1 MQTYSDFQKKA
12 ELGGAGEYFQRRE
25 EELAK
30 SEMEGYRDG
39 TAVKYPG
46 SWTQTP
52 GTDYWNLDE
61 SKVPSG
67 YHQAFWQ
74 KMDSINRKYNGNLY
88 RPYRQKENDPTGQ
101 GVATGS
107 MGYKMLAQEPEPI
120 MLPPLTVTAHDYTA
134 EMNKDWDEHMNRIKN
149 SGPMDNIPSTQ
160 DYMTSRWGKDWMTNP
175 YPQQSGTTQGPTV
188 PMVKNQSYKEFCKK
202 ALFEDTIGPTDS
214 ILSLHTDSIFD
225 VPRHTDSILE
235 PKLDT
240 TLNLGNAC
248 RPGGCTT
255 APDTGWV
262 GRNPE
267 LAAGIGTLL
276 LGGGGVLLYK
286 LMQNAKKQEK
296 ATGVSNMTK
305 TQSYKEMRQT
315 LIKQAAIQPVA
326 YGATSPNAPKS
337 QQALATQAYPNAP
350 VARQQTVGPINFQPA
365 QDYWKW
371 RSMHDQ
377 GAANAQGNFGVQR
390 QKAEQEWQRQKTNS
404 DMAQQ
409 MTQWDTGYK
418 ASPGKQEYDQ
428 QQAQGL
434 DDSWTRQIRGDI
446 DSWYQ
451 NPNMNGFDMSDA
463 DLMAADQYGYQT
475 YGNRWVPFHRELY
488 NRNEQMRSA
497 EQANMAEW
505 HKALSSFVQ
514 QNKGQQPT
522 AEQRAQLMAEFNKI
536 HGNQAAERAV
546 VYANVMATRD
556 KMRNGATMG
565 DLQAGKFPVS
575 KPETTSPAATTTTA
589 PATTG
594 TTGSESTGAQGGTGG
609 DQTPGDPAWYSGLY
623 NWMQQN
629 PNMSA
634 GMGALLSGALM
645 YGLGAGNGRRR
656 NHALGLILALLGGG
670 ATWYGMQNWL
680 SPQVAQTDNSA
691 AAGQTTT

>member
-88 RPYRQKENDPTGQ
+88 RSYRQKENDPTGQ
-101 GVATGS
+101 GVTTGS

-175 YPQQSGTTQGPTV
+175 YPQQQSGTTQGPTV

-225 VPRHTDSILE
+225 APRHTDSILE

-262 GRNPE
+262 SRNPE

-286 LMQNAKKQEK
+286 LMQDAKKQ
-296 ATGVSNMTK
+296 
-305 TQSYKEMRQT
+305 
-315 LIKQAAIQPVA
+315 KQKPLAKSGSARSDFWYSALGAPF
-326 YGATSPNAPKS
+326 YGAAS
-337 QQALATQAYPNAP
+337 
-350 VARQQTVGPINFQPA
+350 
-365 QDYWKW
+365 
-371 RSMHDQ
+371 
-377 GAANAQGNFGVQR
+377 GAAAAASLER
-390 QKAEQEWQRQKTNS
+390 EKK
-404 DMAQQ
+404 DMEEAFKG
-409 MTQWDTGYK
+409 TGK
-418 ASPGKQEYDQ
+418 KPG
-428 QQAQGL
+428 
-434 DDSWTRQIRGDI
+434 S
-446 DSWYQ
+446 
-451 NPNMNGFDMSDA
+451 MA
-463 DLMAADQYGYQT
+463 D
-475 YGNRWVPFHRELY
+475 
-488 NRNEQMRSA
+488 
-497 EQANMAEW
+497 
-505 HKALSSFVQ
+505 
-514 QNKGQQPT
+514 
-522 AEQRAQLMAEFNKI
+522 
-536 HGNQAAERAV
+536 
-546 VYANVMATRD
+546 
-556 KMRNGATMG
+556 
-565 DLQAGKFPVS
+565 
-575 KPETTSPAATTTTA
+575 
-589 PATTG
+589 PATEIEEEVWDRHP
-594 TTGSESTGAQGGTGG
+594 ESALIPGIGVNRTDRRIKRQLLNDKGK
-609 DQTPGDPAWYSGLY
+609 TPHFWS
-623 NWMQQN
+623 QRI
-629 PNMSA
+629 
-634 GMGALLSGALM
+634 
-645 YGLGAGNGRRR
+645 GNL
-656 NHALGLILALLGGG
+656 APLLILAGLAGVGGYMYADKKDLRMANG
-670 ATWYGMQNWL
+670 
-680 SPQVAQTDNSA
+680 NSAKGIAA
-691 AAGQTTT
+691 AAGAGAGFLGGALSLEAGGGLAALLTPTRTKEQQKAYANSPTTKEWLIPGLSSYNEYKTYGRMFADSDERAAKRRKEGKA